1 MTVSLPAGVQLRP
14 LRPHADDRGTFTELF
29 RGEWGAG
36 VEPVQ
41 WNAVSSAAG
50 VVRGVHAHARHDD
63 YLILYAGSA
72 TIGLADLRP
81 DSPTAGLAGA
91 LEMTGS
97 APAALT
103 IPHGI
108 AHGFLFHEPS
118 LHIYAV
124 SRYWDVSDEL
134 GCHWLDPE
142 LGIPWPVRSA
152 RISDRDAG
160 LPPLAAL
167 RLELAAASSF

>member
-1 MTVSLPAGVQLRP
+1 MSFAACTS
-14 LRPHADDRGTFTELF
+14 T
-29 RGEWGAG
+29 
-36 VEPVQ
+36 PV
-41 WNAVSSAAG
+41 
-50 VVRGVHAHARHDD
+50 HDD
-63 YLILYAGSA
+63 YLILYGGSA

-81 DSPTAGLAGA
+81 DAPTAGLAAA
-91 LEMTGS
+91 LEMNGS

-103 IPHGI
+103 IPHGV

-124 SRYWDVSDEL
+124 SRYWDVADEL

-142 LGIPWPVRSA
+142 LGIPWPVRKARASA
-152 RISDRDAG
+152 RDDA

-167 RLELAAASSF
+167 RLELAAASR